1 MHAFLAFS
9 ASNLAWISKSTDA
22 RKIQIQ
28 HGGIALRGLHDA
40 ISSFSRSNADAVLA
54 ASILLMTQANDWY
67 VEETG
72 RSSRLL
78 LTPALQAHVVI
89 TRGGH
94 SNSMLRHDA
103 QNMIPV

>member
-1 MHAFLAFS
+1 MHAFLSFS
-9 ASNLAWISKSTDA
+9 ASNLAWISKSPDA

-67 VEETG
+67 VEDTDWP
-72 RSSRLL
+72 SHVSAD
-78 LTPALQAHVVI
+78 TFPQAHMVI
-89 TRGGH
+89 T
-94 SNSMLRHDA
+94 
-103 QNMIPV
+103 